1 MELADWQN
9 FPIFVRV
16 PLERYGTKSMI
27 RRIMDHDASKESMN
41 SWPEHG
47 LGPDWIHRSNVV
59 TRVIP
64 EYNGPSG
71 INKQKAYFC
80 NAKGVFP
87 IPKGNMSPAAPSLVV
102 LGENASA
109 ISVTLRVGS
118 LSRMVTAEE
127 RPITPAPTTAMEAIL
142 LGNHA
147 KMVTLTSRAGHAT
160 TSGRSRPHR
169 R

>member
-1 MELADWQN
+1 M
-9 FPIFVRV
+9 
-16 PLERYGTKSMI
+16 
-27 RRIMDHDASKESMN
+27 
-41 SWPEHG
+41 
-47 LGPDWIHRSNVV
+47 
-59 TRVIP
+59 

-160 TSGRSRPHR
+160 TPGPPPAPSLLNARIESRENWAPGQNGRLDWVGSGERAK
-169 R
+169 